1 MSKYYKTKLNTSSK
15 KVQEGLKAMAGTYR
29 KIWNR
34 AMDIQE
40 FWLGLSRCIKLRY
53 LKTAK
58 LYELLIMDREK
69 SFPFVKDMDGGMI
82 KAVSLKAN
90 ESFKRWF
97 EAYPRKTEYRRPRY
111 LSRKKDNMS
120 FKTSGNVR
128 IFYDYIEVPKLGKI
142 KLYEKGYIP
151 QGKKY
156 TNITFSHDGNDWWIS
171 LEVLDPES
179 TPPVNKDELQGEA
192 LIDFTRDGDIII
204 DGKILKSAVT
214 GKAYQNAERKKR
226 TLERKL
232 KRQSLANIHY
242 SEKSMKTRT
251 SRNMMKTRKL
261 IQKVQTRLKNARTDS
276 FMKQACEVARTKLQK
291 LHCLSSLTMRQRRQ
305 NGLSRKMRE
314 KHTLDFFNI
323 ICKRVEMAGAQVLQR
338 DLTAVSCTP

>member
-1 MSKYYKTKLNTSSK
+1 MGVYYKTKLNITSK

-40 FWLGLSRCIKLRY
+40 LWLGLSRCIKLHY
-53 LKTAK
+53 LKTSK
-58 LYELLIMDREK
+58 LYEFLISDRDK
-69 SFPFVKDMDGGMI
+69 TFPFVKQMDGGMI
-82 KAVSLKAN
+82 KSVSLKAN

-97 EAYPRKTEYRRPRY
+97 EAYPQKTKYRRPRY

-128 IFYDYIEVPKLGKI
+128 VFYDHIEVPKLGKI

-156 TNITFSHDGNDWWIS
+156 TNITFSHDGNDWWLS
-171 LEVLDPES
+171 LEVLDPVS
-179 TPPVNKDELQGEA
+179 TPVNKDELKGEA

-204 DGKILKSAVT
+204 DGKFLKSAVT
-214 GKAYQNAERKKR
+214 GKAYKNAEKKKR
-226 TLERKL
+226 SLEKKL
-232 KRQSLANIHY
+232 KRQSLANIY
-242 SEKSMKTRT
+242 RSEKCMKTRT
-251 SRNMMKTRKL
+251 SRNMIKTRKL
-261 IQKVQTRLKNARTDS
+261 IQKVQTRLKNVRTDS
-276 FMKQACEVARTKLQK
+276 FMKQASEVARTKLQK
-291 LHCLSSLTMRQRRQ
+291 LHCLSSLTMKQRRQ

-323 ICKRVEMAGAQVLQR
+323 ICKRVEMAGAQVIRR